1 MVFSSILFLYYFLP
15 LFLLAYFSVKKKHR
29 NITALI
35 GSLLFYLWASPEFFL
50 ILLTAATVDHLII
63 HYGIN
68 TQDHTRRKLMLTLGI
83 AANFLLLAYFKY
95 ANFFVSNVNELLES
109 MGVKSVEWT
118 HVVLPIGISFF
129 TFQKASFLID
139 TYRDN
144 SCPRLSYKNYLLFV
158 FFFPQLIAGPIIR
171 FKEISS
177 QIISRE
183 ENYAKRLEG
192 FSRFCF
198 GLAKKVLLADSFA
211 VYADIAFKA
220 QDPTL
225 MVAWIGAL
233 SYAFQIYF
241 DFSGYSD
248 MAIGLGRMAGF
259 TFPENF
265 NFPYASKSI
274 TEFWRRWHITLST
287 WMKDYLYIPLGGNRG
302 SSTRTFANLGLVFL
316 FSGFWHG
323 AGWNF
328 ILWGAYH
335 GTFLILERLGLN
347 RVLKSTGPL
356 SQIITFIIVI
366 LGWVL
371 FRAESLPD
379 ALDYYFNLFTLGGK
393 PAPEPNMRLIVLG
406 VFAFGT
412 IFFTRDRVQKGINE
426 LFSFDSKRKVALVSF
441 ASLLLLIYSTGEM
454 AASGFSPFIYFRF

>member
-15 LFLLAYFSVKKKHR
+15 LFLAAYFSVKKKYR
-29 NITALI
+29 NTTALI
-35 GSLLFYLWASPEFFL
+35 GSLFFYLWASPEFFL
-50 ILLTAATVDHLII
+50 ILLAAATVDHLII
-63 HYGIN
+63 RYGIN
-68 TQDHTRRKLMLTLGI
+68 TPDQKRRKRMLGLGI
-83 AANFLLLAYFKY
+83 AANFMLLAYFKY
-95 ANFFVSNVNELLES
+95 ANFFVSNANELLASLGFEI
-109 MGVKSVEWT
+109 VQWT

-144 SCPRLSYKNYLLFV
+144 SSPRLSYKDYLLFV

-183 ENYAKRLEG
+183 ENFNKRLEG
-192 FSRFCF
+192 FNRFCF
-198 GLAKKVLLADSFA
+198 GLAKKVILADSFA

-220 QDPTL
+220 QDPTP

-248 MAIGLGRMAGF
+248 MAIGLGKMAGF

-265 NFPYASKSI
+265 NFPYSSKSI

-302 SSTRTFANLGLVFL
+302 SATRTYINLALVFL

-335 GTFLILERLGLN
+335 GAFLIFERLGLS
-347 RVLKSTGPL
+347 RFLKAIGPVAQAL
-356 SQIITFIIVI
+356 TFLIVV

-371 FRAESLPD
+371 FRAESLTD
-379 ALDYYFNLFTLGGK
+379 AVTYYGELFTPGGK
-393 PAPEPNMRLIVLG
+393 PAPEPNQRLIAMGLIGLG
-406 VFAFGT
+406 TLIFTPQTIREKVNTLFVFNTKAKLT
-412 IFFTRDRVQKGINE
+412 VVSIA
-426 LFSFDSKRKVALVSF
+426 SF
-441 ASLLLLIYSTGEM
+441 LLLIYSTGEM